1 MQAYIPPQSALGFQS
16 GMFLLSAQK
25 GSAAQTTMPDGMFK
39 RGIARQIRHWPG
51 VPAGW
56 LDGGTER
63 IRMEAM
69 YALVRTGG
77 KQYRV
82 AKDDTIL
89 VERITA
95 DEGAEVILDDV
106 VMLGDGDKV
115 TIGTPRVEGAAVSAT
130 VVSQTRGPKI
140 IIFRRKRR
148 KNHRRTQGHR
158 QDLTLLKINVIAED
172 GKSLKPKAAPAKKAE
187 PKKSEAK
194 AAPAKK
200 AAPKA
205 EAKAAPAK
213 KAAAK
218 KATAKKAPA
227 KKAAAKKAAK

>member
-1 MQAYIPPQSALGFQS
+1 
-16 GMFLLSAQK
+16 
-25 GSAAQTTMPDGMFK
+25 
-39 RGIARQIRHWPG
+39 
-51 VPAGW
+51 
-56 LDGGTER
+56 
-63 IRMEAM
+63 M

-89 VERITA
+89 VERISA
-95 DEGAEVILDDV
+95 DEGAEIILDDI

-130 VVSQTRGPKI
+130 VVRQTRGPKI

-158 QDLTLLKINVIAED
+158 QDLTLLKINAIAEN
-172 GKSLKPKAAPAKKAE
+172 GKALAPKAAPKKAAAKTE
-187 PKKSEAK
+187 AKAEAK
-194 AAPAKK
+194 AAPKK
-200 AAPKA
+200 AA
-205 EAKAAPAK
+205 AKGATAKKAPAK

-218 KATAKKAPA
+218 KATAKKA
-227 KKAAAKKAAK
+227 AAKK

>member
-1 MQAYIPPQSALGFQS
+1 
-16 GMFLLSAQK
+16 
-25 GSAAQTTMPDGMFK
+25 
-39 RGIARQIRHWPG
+39 
-51 VPAGW
+51 
-56 LDGGTER
+56 
-63 IRMEAM
+63 M

-89 VERITA
+89 VERIAA

-158 QDLTLLKINVIAED
+158 QDLTLLKINAIAED
-172 GKSLKPKAAPAKKAE
+172 GKSLKPKAAPAKKAAA
-187 PKKSEAK
+187 KKEAAPK
-194 AAPAKK
+194 AAAKKAAAKK

-205 EAKAAPAK
+205 EAKAAPK

-218 KATAKKAPA
+218 KAAPKAEAKAAPKKAAAKKTAAKKATA
-227 KKAAAKKAAK
+227 KKAAAKKAAKS

>member
-1 MQAYIPPQSALGFQS
+1 
-16 GMFLLSAQK
+16 
-25 GSAAQTTMPDGMFK
+25 
-39 RGIARQIRHWPG
+39 
-51 VPAGW
+51 
-56 LDGGTER
+56 
-63 IRMEAM
+63 M

-89 VERITA
+89 VERIAA

-158 QDLTLLKINVIAED
+158 QDLTLLKINAIAED
-172 GKSLKPKAAPAKKAE
+172 GKSLKPKAAPAKKAAAKEEAE
-187 PKKSEAK
+187 PKAAAKK
-194 AAPAKK
+194 AAAKK

-205 EAKAAPAK
+205 EAKAAPK

-218 KATAKKAPA
+218 KTAAKKATA
-227 KKAAAKKAAK
+227 KKAAAKKAAKS

>member
-1 MQAYIPPQSALGFQS
+1 
-16 GMFLLSAQK
+16 
-25 GSAAQTTMPDGMFK
+25 
-39 RGIARQIRHWPG
+39 
-51 VPAGW
+51 
-56 LDGGTER
+56 
-63 IRMEAM
+63 M

-89 VERITA
+89 VERIAA

-158 QDLTLLKINVIAED
+158 QDLTLLKINAIAED
-172 GKSLKPKAAPAKKAE
+172 GKSLKQKAAPAKKAAAKKTA
-187 PKKSEAK
+187 PKAEAK
-194 AAPAKK
+194 AAPKKAAAKK

-205 EAKAAPAK
+205 EAKAAPKREAAK
-213 KAAAK
+213 KTAAK
-218 KATAKKAPA
+218 KATA
-227 KKAAAKKAAK
+227 KKAAAKKAAKS

>member
-1 MQAYIPPQSALGFQS
+1 
-16 GMFLLSAQK
+16 
-25 GSAAQTTMPDGMFK
+25 
-39 RGIARQIRHWPG
+39 
-51 VPAGW
+51 
-56 LDGGTER
+56 
-63 IRMEAM
+63 M

-89 VERITA
+89 VERIAA

-158 QDLTLLKINVIAED
+158 QDLTLLKINAIAED
-172 GKSLKPKAAPAKKAE
+172 GKSLKPKAAPAKKAAAKE
-187 PKKSEAK
+187 EATLK
-194 AAPAKK
+194 AAAKKAAAKK

-205 EAKAAPAK
+205 EAKAAPKKAAAKKTAAKKATAK

-218 KATAKKAPA
+218 KATKS
-227 KKAAAKKAAK
+227 

>member
-1 MQAYIPPQSALGFQS
+1 
-16 GMFLLSAQK
+16 
-25 GSAAQTTMPDGMFK
+25 
-39 RGIARQIRHWPG
+39 
-51 VPAGW
+51 
-56 LDGGTER
+56 
-63 IRMEAM
+63 M

-89 VERITA
+89 VERIAA
-95 DEGAEVILDDV
+95 DEGAEVILDDI

-130 VVSQTRGPKI
+130 VVRQTRGPKI

-158 QDLTLLKINVIAED
+158 QDLTLLKINAIAED
-172 GKSLKPKAAPAKKAE
+172 GKSLKPKAAPAKKAAAKE
-187 PKKSEAK
+187 EAAPK
-194 AAPAKK
+194 AAAKKAAAKK

-205 EAKAAPAK
+205 EAKAAPK

-218 KATAKKAPA
+218 KTAAKKATA
-227 KKAAAKKAAK
+227 KKAAAKKAAKS

>member
-1 MQAYIPPQSALGFQS
+1 
-16 GMFLLSAQK
+16 
-25 GSAAQTTMPDGMFK
+25 
-39 RGIARQIRHWPG
+39 
-51 VPAGW
+51 
-56 LDGGTER
+56 
-63 IRMEAM
+63 M

-89 VERITA
+89 VERIAA

-158 QDLTLLKINVIAED
+158 QDLTLLKINAIAED
-172 GKSLKPKAAPAKKAE
+172 GKSLKPKAAPAKKAAAKE
-187 PKKSEAK
+187 EAAPK
-194 AAPAKK
+194 AAAKKAAAKK

-205 EAKAAPAK
+205 EAKAPPKKAAAK

-218 KATAKKAPA
+218 KATAKKA
-227 KKAAAKKAAK
+227 AAKKAAKS

>member
-1 MQAYIPPQSALGFQS
+1 
-16 GMFLLSAQK
+16 
-25 GSAAQTTMPDGMFK
+25 
-39 RGIARQIRHWPG
+39 
-51 VPAGW
+51 
-56 LDGGTER
+56 
-63 IRMEAM
+63 M

-89 VERITA
+89 VERIAA

-158 QDLTLLKINVIAED
+158 QDLTLLKINAIAED
-172 GKSLKPKAAPAKKAE
+172 GKSLKPKAAPVKKATAKKAA
-187 PKKSEAK
+187 PKAEAK
-194 AAPAKK
+194 KAAAKK

-205 EAKAAPAK
+205 EAKAAPKKAAAK

-218 KATAKKAPA
+218 KATAKKA
-227 KKAAAKKAAK
+227 AAKKAAKS

>member
-1 MQAYIPPQSALGFQS
+1 
-16 GMFLLSAQK
+16 
-25 GSAAQTTMPDGMFK
+25 
-39 RGIARQIRHWPG
+39 
-51 VPAGW
+51 
-56 LDGGTER
+56 
-63 IRMEAM
+63 M

-89 VERITA
+89 VERIAA

-158 QDLTLLKINVIAED
+158 QDLTLLKINAIAED
-172 GKSLKPKAAPAKKAE
+172 GKSLKPKAAPAKKAAAKE
-187 PKKSEAK
+187 EAAPKAAAKKAAAKK
-194 AAPAKK
+194 AAPAKKAAAKEEAAPKAAAKKAAAKK

-205 EAKAAPAK
+205 EAKAAPK

-218 KATAKKAPA
+218 KTAAKKATA
-227 KKAAAKKAAK
+227 KKAAAKKAAKS

>member
-1 MQAYIPPQSALGFQS
+1 
-16 GMFLLSAQK
+16 
-25 GSAAQTTMPDGMFK
+25 
-39 RGIARQIRHWPG
+39 
-51 VPAGW
+51 
-56 LDGGTER
+56 
-63 IRMEAM
+63 M

-77 KQYRV
+77 QQYRV
-82 AKDDTIL
+82 TKDDTIL
-89 VERITA
+89 VDRIAA

-130 VVSQTRGPKI
+130 VISQTRGPKI

-158 QDLTLLKINVIAED
+158 QDLTLLKINAIAED
-172 GKSLKPKAAPAKKAE
+172 GKSLKPKATPAKKVAAKE
-187 PKKSEAK
+187 EAAPK
-194 AAPAKK
+194 AAAKKAAAKK

-205 EAKAAPAK
+205 EAKAAPK

-218 KATAKKAPA
+218 KAAAEKATA
-227 KKAAAKKAAK
+227 KKAAAKKAAKS

>member
-1 MQAYIPPQSALGFQS
+1 
-16 GMFLLSAQK
+16 
-25 GSAAQTTMPDGMFK
+25 
-39 RGIARQIRHWPG
+39 
-51 VPAGW
+51 
-56 LDGGTER
+56 
-63 IRMEAM
+63 M

-89 VERITA
+89 VERIAA

-158 QDLTLLKINVIAED
+158 QDLTLLKINAIAED
-172 GKSLKPKAAPAKKAE
+172 GKSLKPKATPARKAGTKEEAAP
-187 PKKSEAK
+187 K
-194 AAPAKK
+194 AAPKKAAAKK
-200 AAPKA
+200 TAPKA
-205 EAKAAPAK
+205 EAKAAP
-213 KAAAK
+213 K
-218 KATAKKAPA
+218 KATTKKTAPKKAVA
-227 KKAAAKKAAK
+227 NKTAAKKAAKS

>member
-1 MQAYIPPQSALGFQS
+1 
-16 GMFLLSAQK
+16 
-25 GSAAQTTMPDGMFK
+25 
-39 RGIARQIRHWPG
+39 
-51 VPAGW
+51 
-56 LDGGTER
+56 
-63 IRMEAM
+63 M

-89 VERITA
+89 VERIAA

-106 VMLGDGDKV
+106 VMLSDGDKV

-158 QDLTLLKINVIAED
+158 QDLTLLKINAIAED
-172 GKSLKPKAAPAKKAE
+172 GKSLKPKAAPAKKAAAKE
-187 PKKSEAK
+187 EAAPK
-194 AAPAKK
+194 AAAKKAAAKK

-205 EAKAAPAK
+205 EAKAAPK

-218 KATAKKAPA
+218 KTAAKKATA
-227 KKAAAKKAAK
+227 KKAAAKKAAKS

>member
-1 MQAYIPPQSALGFQS
+1 
-16 GMFLLSAQK
+16 
-25 GSAAQTTMPDGMFK
+25 
-39 RGIARQIRHWPG
+39 
-51 VPAGW
+51 
-56 LDGGTER
+56 
-63 IRMEAM
+63 M

-89 VERITA
+89 VERIAA
-95 DEGAEVILDDV
+95 DEGAEVILDDI

-130 VVSQTRGPKI
+130 VVRQTRGPKI

-158 QDLTLLKINVIAED
+158 QDLTLLKINAIAED
-172 GKSLKPKAAPAKKAE
+172 GKSLKPKAAPAKKAA
-187 PKKSEAK
+187 AK
-194 AAPAKK
+194 ADAAPKAAAKK
-200 AAPKA
+200 AAAPKAAAPKAAAKKAAAPKA
-205 EAKAAPAK
+205 EAKAAPK

-218 KATAKKAPA
+218 KAPAKKATA
-227 KKAAAKKAAK
+227 KKAAAKKAAKKS

>member
-1 MQAYIPPQSALGFQS
+1 
-16 GMFLLSAQK
+16 
-25 GSAAQTTMPDGMFK
+25 
-39 RGIARQIRHWPG
+39 
-51 VPAGW
+51 
-56 LDGGTER
+56 
-63 IRMEAM
+63 M

-89 VERITA
+89 VERIAA
-95 DEGAEVILDDV
+95 DEGAEVILDDI

-158 QDLTLLKINVIAED
+158 QDLTLLKINAIAED
-172 GKSLKPKAAPAKKAE
+172 GKSLKPKAAPAKKAAAKE
-187 PKKSEAK
+187 EAAPK
-194 AAPAKK
+194 AAAKKAAAKK

-205 EAKAAPAK
+205 EAKAAPK

-218 KATAKKAPA
+218 KTAAKKATA
-227 KKAAAKKAAK
+227 KKAAAKKAAKS

>member
-1 MQAYIPPQSALGFQS
+1 
-16 GMFLLSAQK
+16 
-25 GSAAQTTMPDGMFK
+25 
-39 RGIARQIRHWPG
+39 
-51 VPAGW
+51 
-56 LDGGTER
+56 
-63 IRMEAM
+63 M

-89 VERITA
+89 VERIAA

-158 QDLTLLKINVIAED
+158 QDLTLLKINAIAED
-172 GKSLKPKAAPAKKAE
+172 GKSLKPKAAPAKKAAAKE
-187 PKKSEAK
+187 EAAPK
-194 AAPAKK
+194 AAAKKAAAKK

-205 EAKAAPAK
+205 EAKAAPKKAAPK

-218 KATAKKAPA
+218 KTAAKRATA
-227 KKAAAKKAAK
+227 KKAAAKKAAKS

>member
-1 MQAYIPPQSALGFQS
+1 
-16 GMFLLSAQK
+16 
-25 GSAAQTTMPDGMFK
+25 
-39 RGIARQIRHWPG
+39 
-51 VPAGW
+51 
-56 LDGGTER
+56 
-63 IRMEAM
+63 M

-89 VERITA
+89 VERIAA
-95 DEGAEVILDDV
+95 DEGAEVILDDI

-130 VVSQTRGPKI
+130 IVSQTRGPKI

-158 QDLTLLKINVIAED
+158 QDLTLLKINAIAED
-172 GKSLKPKAAPAKKAE
+172 GKSLKPKAAPAKKAAAKE
-187 PKKSEAK
+187 EAAPK
-194 AAPAKK
+194 AAAKKAAAKK

-205 EAKAAPAK
+205 EAKAAPK
-213 KAAAK
+213 KTAAK
-218 KATAKKAPA
+218 KATA
-227 KKAAAKKAAK
+227 KKAAAKKAAKS

>member
-1 MQAYIPPQSALGFQS
+1 
-16 GMFLLSAQK
+16 
-25 GSAAQTTMPDGMFK
+25 
-39 RGIARQIRHWPG
+39 
-51 VPAGW
+51 
-56 LDGGTER
+56 
-63 IRMEAM
+63 M

-89 VERITA
+89 VERIAA

-158 QDLTLLKINVIAED
+158 QDLTLLKINAIAED

-187 PKKSEAK
+187 AKKAE
-194 AAPAKK
+194 AKK

-205 EAKAAPAK
+205 EAKAAPKTAAAKKATAKKAEAKKAAPKAEAKAAPK

-218 KATAKKAPA
+218 KATAKKT
-227 KKAAAKKAAK
+227 AAKKAAKKS

>member
-1 MQAYIPPQSALGFQS
+1 
-16 GMFLLSAQK
+16 
-25 GSAAQTTMPDGMFK
+25 
-39 RGIARQIRHWPG
+39 
-51 VPAGW
+51 
-56 LDGGTER
+56 
-63 IRMEAM
+63 M

-89 VERITA
+89 VERIAA
-95 DEGAEVILDDV
+95 DEGAEVILDDI

-130 VVSQTRGPKI
+130 VVRQTRGPKI

-158 QDLTLLKINVIAED
+158 QDLTLLKINAIAED
-172 GKSLKPKAAPAKKAE
+172 GKSLKPKAAPAKKAA
-187 PKKSEAK
+187 AK
-194 AAPAKK
+194 ADAAPKAGAKK
-200 AAPKA
+200 AAAKKAAAPKAAAKKAAAPKA
-205 EAKAAPAK
+205 EAKAAPK

-218 KATAKKAPA
+218 KAPAKKATA
-227 KKAAAKKAAK
+227 KKAAAKKAAKKS